1 MDRTRLVARA
11 KSGYMLNNMASKD
24 EYPFVDAQR
33 LVRLETKVDLILDNQ
48 KRFGSVFE
56 KHDERLKNLETAKSS
71 IYGVAAAIAAMSAW
85 VFDSFR
91 HLLHR

>member
-1 MDRTRLVARA
+1 MSD
-11 KSGYMLNNMASKD
+11 MAGKESD
-24 EYPFVDAQR
+24 HFLGAQR

-48 KRFGSVFE
+48 ERFGKVFD
-56 KHDERLKNLETAKSS
+56 KHDERLKHLETAKSS

-91 HLLHR
+91 HLMNR

>member
-1 MDRTRLVARA
+1 
-11 KSGYMLNNMASKD
+11 MAGKESD
-24 EYPFVDAQR
+24 HFLDAQR

-48 KRFGSVFE
+48 ERFGKVFD
-56 KHDERLKNLETAKSS
+56 KHDERLKHLETAKSS

-91 HLLHR
+91 HLMNR

>member
-1 MDRTRLVARA
+1 MGD
-11 KSGYMLNNMASKD
+11 MAGKESD
-24 EYPFVDAQR
+24 HFLDAQR

-48 KRFGSVFE
+48 ERFGKVFD
-56 KHDERLKNLETAKSS
+56 KHDERLKHLETAKSS

-91 HLLHR
+91 HLMNR

>member
-1 MDRTRLVARA
+1 MGD
-11 KSGYMLNNMASKD
+11 MAGKESD
-24 EYPFVDAQR
+24 HFLDAQR

-48 KRFGSVFE
+48 ERFGKVFE
-56 KHDERLKNLETAKSS
+56 KHDERLKHLETAKSS

-91 HLLHR
+91 HLMNR

>member
-1 MDRTRLVARA
+1 MND
-11 KSGYMLNNMASKD
+11 MAGKESD
-24 EYPFVDAQR
+24 HFLDAQR

-48 KRFGSVFE
+48 ERFGKVFD
-56 KHDERLKNLETAKSS
+56 KHDERLKHLETAKSS

-91 HLLHR
+91 HLMNR

>member
-1 MDRTRLVARA
+1 
-11 KSGYMLNNMASKD
+11 MAGKESD
-24 EYPFVDAQR
+24 HFLDAQR

-48 KRFGSVFE
+48 ERFGKVFD
-56 KHDERLKNLETAKSS
+56 KHDERLKHLETAKSS

-91 HLLHR
+91 HLMNK